1 MSVPF
6 PMNIILAPVSM
17 LEAYLQWVV
26 TWMD

>member
-6 PMNIILAPVSM
+6 PLNIIFLPVTM
-17 LEAYLQWVV
+17 LENYLQWVV